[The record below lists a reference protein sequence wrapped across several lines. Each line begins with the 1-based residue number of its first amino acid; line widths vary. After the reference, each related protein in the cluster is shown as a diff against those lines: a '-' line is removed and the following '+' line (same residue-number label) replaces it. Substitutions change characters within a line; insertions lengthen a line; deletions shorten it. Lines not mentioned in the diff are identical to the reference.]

1 MTQVAW
7 LMGSDSD
14 YPKLEKG
21 FETLKE
27 LGLSVEGR
35 VLSAHRT
42 PDATREFVQQCEAG
56 GVKVFI
62 CAAGMAAHLAGAVA
76 AHSSRPVIGI
86 PVDSGALKGL
96 DALLSTAQM
105 PPGVPVATVG
115 IDGAVNAA
123 VLAAQIIGAGDDSVA
138 KKVIQW
144 RAAQTAKVL
153 EKDKRLQQKLS
164 GKG

>member
-1 MTQVAW
+1 MPTVAW

-21 FETLKE
+21 FQTLKE
-27 LGLSVEGR
+27 LGIDCVGR

-42 PDATREFVQQCEAG
+42 PELTREFVQKSESEG
-56 GVKVFI
+56 TKVFI

-86 PVDSGALKGL
+86 PVASGALNGL
-96 DALLSTAQM
+96 DALLSTVQM

-115 IDGAVNAA
+115 VDGSVNAA
-123 VLAAQIIGAGDDSVA
+123 ILAAQIIGTGDEAVA
-138 KKVIQW
+138 KKVIEW
-144 RAAQTAKVL
+144 RAAQTAKVV
-153 EKDKRLQQKLS
+153 EKDKRLAEKL
-164 GKG
+164 KE

>member
-21 FETLKE
+21 FVTLKE
-27 LGLSVEGR
+27 LGIAVIGR

-42 PDATREFVQQCEAG
+42 PAQTQEFVKQSEAG

-115 IDGAVNAA
+115 IDGSVNAA
-123 VLAAQIIGAGDDSVA
+123 ILAAQILGTGDEGIA
-138 KKVIQW
+138 KKVIDW

-153 EKDKRLQQKLS
+153 EKDKRLQEKLS
-164 GKG
+164 G

>member
-1 MTQVAW
+1 MPQVAW
-7 LMGSDSD
+7 MMGSDSD

-21 FETLKE
+21 FQALKD
-27 LGLSVEGR
+27 LGISVEGR

-42 PDATREFVQQCEAG
+42 PEATREFVQQCEAG
-56 GVKVFI
+56 GVKVFV

-96 DALLSTAQM
+96 DALLSTVQM

-115 IDGAVNAA
+115 IDGSVNAA
-123 VLAAQIIGAGDDSVA
+123 VLAAQIIGTGDEAVA
-138 KKVIQW
+138 KKVVEW

-153 EKDKRLQQKLS
+153 EKDKRLAEKL
-164 GKG
+164 KG

>member
-21 FETLKE
+21 FQTLNE
-27 LGLSVEGR
+27 LGISVEGR

-42 PDATREFVQQCEAG
+42 PEQTREFVTQSEAG
-56 GVKVFI
+56 GVKIFI

-86 PVDSGALKGL
+86 PVAAGALNGL
-96 DALLSTAQM
+96 DALLSTVQM

-115 IDGAVNAA
+115 IDGSVNAA
-123 VLAAQIIGAGDDSVA
+123 VLAAQILGTGDESIA
-138 KKVIQW
+138 KKVIEW
-144 RAAQTAKVL
+144 RTAQTAKVV
-153 EKDKRLQQKLS
+153 EKDKRLQQKLQ
-164 GKG
+164 GNG